1 MANGL
6 YDKGREK
13 FLRGETSWNDGT
25 IDAILVKI
33 GTGVG
38 EYDVNLATNEFLED
52 VPVAARVALL
62 SGNTVNA
69 AALGTKTTT
78 AGVADA
84 ADALFDEVTG
94 DACGAIVLYER
105 KVTDTETTSPLIAY
119 IDTAT
124 GLPVTPTGVD
134 IEVKWDDGANKIF
147 KL

>member
-13 FLRGETSWNDGT
+13 FLRGEISWNTGT

-33 GTGVG
+33 GGGVG
-38 EYDVNLATNEFLED
+38 EYNTNLATDEFLED
-52 VPVAARVALL
+52 IPVAARVALL
-62 SGNTVNA
+62 SDNTVN
-69 AALGTKTTT
+69 GTELTNKTTT
-78 AGVADA
+78 AGVAAA

-105 KVTDTETTSPLIAY
+105 KTTDTETTSPLIAY

-134 IEVKWDDGANKIF
+134 IEVNWDNGANKIF